1 MKTMILFLA
10 LSLGALV
17 TPVKASELNRAA
29 EQFQQLS
36 NHYYSV
42 AYMFLFY
49 GEMEAANYFF
59 GKVDAYN
66 EAITYLRWLDR
77 SQVSAERPAIGEN
90 LNSEKS

>member
-1 MKTMILFLA
+1 MTLFLA
-10 LSLGALV
+10 LFLGALV

-29 EQFQQLS
+29 DQFQQLAY
-36 NHYYSV
+36 HYSSV
-42 AYMFLFY
+42 AYMFLFF
-49 GEMEAANYFF
+49 GDNEAASYFF